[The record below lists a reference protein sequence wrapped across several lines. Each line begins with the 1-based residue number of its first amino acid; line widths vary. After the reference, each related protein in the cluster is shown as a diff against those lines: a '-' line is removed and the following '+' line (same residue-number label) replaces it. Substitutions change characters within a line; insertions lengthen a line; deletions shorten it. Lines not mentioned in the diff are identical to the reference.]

1 MNYTVDTMEGLM
13 KLRIKV
19 SQVSKKAEVDNLVV

>member
-1 MNYTVDTMEGLM
+1 MVDTMEGLM

-19 SQVSKKAEVDNLVV
+19 SQVIKKAEVDNLVV